1 MKNHHIFPW
10 LFPWGNP
17 MGLPPGPPRPRQ
29 RPNVGRQ
36 VLGLGLLRALRNL
49 LAPRLQ
55 LALAAPGAMSGWQP
69 KTLGKWG
76 SSRISTKNKLW

>member
-1 MKNHHIFPW
+1 MAF
-10 LFPWGNP
+10 P
-17 MGLPPGPPRPRQ
+17 MGFPPGPPRPRQ

-55 LALAAPGAMSGWQP
+55 LALALLAPLGESA

-76 SSRISTKNKLW
+76 SSRISTKNLGEIVTL